1 MQPAANP
8 APNHRM
14 GLIQIHLAALL
25 AGLTGIIGKVLT
37 VGPEV
42 ITAGRTVIA
51 CAALAIVAWCM
62 GVSLRIASRRDW
74 VRIAA
79 SGVFLAAHWLTFFK
93 AIQVS
98 SVAVGLLAFASYPL
112 FVAFLEPLFFREK
125 LHTYDVAAA
134 LVVTGGLALIAPGFD
149 LGDRMTQGLLWGV
162 LSGALCAGV
171 SLLSRAVVGRNATVT
186 IAFHQQ
192 LVAALCTLPL
202 ALMTRPEITGKTAM
216 LIVLLGLV
224 FTAGLQMLFVS
235 SLRHISIR
243 TSSLVI
249 MLEPVYGIAFAMLLL
264 GETPAKRTLLGGALV
279 CGAVLGVTLKH
290 ASAPK
295 PKTAESP

>member
-1 MQPAANP
+1 MSTTATH

-51 CAALAIVAWCM
+51 CAALAIVARCM
-62 GVSLRIASRRDW
+62 GVSLRITNRGDW

-112 FVAFLEPLFFREK
+112 FIAFLEPLFFREK
-125 LHTYDVAAA
+125 LHTYDVVAA

-171 SLLSRAVVGRNATVT
+171 SLLSRAAVGRNATVT

-202 ALMTRPEITGKTAM
+202 ALITRPEITGKTAA
-216 LIVLLGLV
+216 LIALLGVV

-290 ASAPK
+290 AATPK
-295 PKTAESP
+295 PKVA

>member
-1 MQPAANP
+1 MNLMPQPENP
-8 APNHRM
+8 TPNHRL

-25 AGLTGIIGKVLT
+25 AGLTGVIGKALP

-42 ITAGRTVIA
+42 ITGGRTAIA
-51 CAALAIVAWCM
+51 CAALALVAKVT
-62 GVSLRIASRRDW
+62 GSSLRISNRRDLAH
-74 VRIAA
+74 IAA

-112 FVAFLEPLFFREK
+112 FIAFLEPLFFREK
-125 LHTYDVAAA
+125 LHSYDIVAALGVA
-134 LVVTGGLALIAPGFD
+134 SGLALIAPRFD
-149 LGDRMTQGLLWGV
+149 LGDGMTQGLLWGV

-171 SLLSRAVVGRNATVT
+171 SLLSRSVVGRNATTT

-202 ALMTRPEITGKTAM
+202 ALMARPEITGKTAG
-216 LIVLLGLV
+216 LIALLGLV

-249 MLEPVYGIAFAMLLL
+249 MLEPVYAIAFAMALL
-264 GETPAKRTLLGGALV
+264 GETPATRTLLGGALV
-279 CGAVLGVTLKH
+279 CGAVLGVTWKH
-290 ASAPK
+290 AATPK
-295 PKTAESP
+295 PRAE